1 MTTRDA
7 GIVPSVDADVL
18 KLAAEK
24 AQEYVRGAATRR
36 VSPSVKDVAAL
47 ARLHETF
54 PEQPSEAAEVI
65 ELLHEIGS
73 PATVAS
79 TGGRYFGFVIGG
91 ALPVSMAANW
101 MAGAWDQNAA
111 LRVMSPIAAEVEDAV
126 LPWVLQALGLPPE
139 CEGGLVTCATSAN
152 FTAMIAARHALL
164 ARAGWNAEDQGI
176 FGAPEIEIVVGE
188 EVHASMTKALTMAGF
203 GKKRWRVVE
212 ADAQGRMRAD
222 KLPRLSRN
230 TIVCIQAGNVNSGSF
245 DPATEICA
253 RAREAGASVHV
264 DGAFGMWAAAAPKYR
279 HLLAGFELADS
290 WSTDAHKWPNVN
302 YDCGIVVVRDA
313 LALRAAMTMSAAYL
327 TGGARREPMYQTPDA
342 SRRARGIELWAALK
356 SLGRAGLAAL
366 IERTC
371 GYAQRFAEGFRA
383 AGYEIL
389 NEVVINQVLVSFG
402 SDGATQEIIRR
413 IQEEGTCWC
422 GGTVW
427 HGRAA
432 MRISVS
438 SWATTEGDVEMSLQA
453 MLRIAKERLAANAAL
468 K

>member
-7 GIVPSVDADVL
+7 GIVASVGADVL

-24 AQEYVRGAATRR
+24 AQEYVRGVAMRR
-36 VSPSVKDVAAL
+36 VSPAVKDVAAL
-47 ARLHETF
+47 ARLHEPF
-54 PEQPSEAAEVI
+54 PEQSSDAAEVI

-79 TGGRYFGFVIGG
+79 TGARYFGFVIGG
-91 ALPVSMAANW
+91 ALPASMAANW
-101 MAGAWDQNAA
+101 MAGAWDQNVA
-111 LRVMSPIAAEVEDAV
+111 LRVMSPIAAEIEDVV
-126 LPWVLQALGLPPE
+126 LPWVLQALGLAPE

-164 ARAGWNAEDQGI
+164 ARAGWNAEEQGV

-203 GKKRWRVVE
+203 GKKRWKIVE
-212 ADAQGRMRAD
+212 ADAQGRMRVG
-222 KLPRLSRN
+222 KLPRLGRN

-245 DPATEICA
+245 DPAAEICE
-253 RAREAGASVHV
+253 RAREAGAWVHV
-264 DGAFGMWAAAAPKYR
+264 DGAFGMWAAASPKYC

-356 SLGRAGLAAL
+356 SLGRVGLAAL

-413 IQEEGTCWC
+413 IQEDGTCWC
-422 GGTVW
+422 SGTVW

-432 MRISVS
+432 VRISVS
-438 SWATTEGDVEMSLQA
+438 SWATTEADVEMSLQA
-453 MLRIAKERLAANAAL
+453 VLRIAAESLAANATSR
-468 K
+468 